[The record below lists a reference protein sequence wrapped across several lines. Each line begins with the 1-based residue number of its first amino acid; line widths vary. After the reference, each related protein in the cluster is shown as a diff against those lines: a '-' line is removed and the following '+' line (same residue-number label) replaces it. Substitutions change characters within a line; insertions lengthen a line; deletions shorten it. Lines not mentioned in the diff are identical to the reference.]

1 MMIHFNAMFLDNEN
15 SDSVQCSR
23 GQQVPD
29 CSFRTSKL
37 NWISANN
44 FYNNSFIA
52 NSWST
57 RAQKWLSI

>member
-1 MMIHFNAMFLDNEN
+1 MFLDNEN